1 MVTAGTVSLRL
12 EALSSRLKELELDAF
27 VVPSSDV
34 HLNEYAPRHHARRE
48 AITGFTGSAGDALVT
63 QGGVDLFVDSRYYI
77 QADQQTGQADK
88 QANGS
93 TIRVHKVGLS
103 GGHTLSEWLTEME
116 KTQGPLRVGFF
127 PSVVSMAAHKA
138 YGQALKSSESKLVP
152 IEQDLVASVWD
163 DRPPAPATRPFALPE
178 SLTGRSAQDKLSA
191 VRKEMRDS
199 RAWALVVTRLDE
211 IAWLTNLRGADVE
224 HNPVFEAYLLLTEAQ
239 ALCFVHVRPDAAA
252 LPSLGGAVEFLPYGE
267 YQARLKTVAA
277 QAKGKIWID
286 PAGTTMGTRLLLPQ
300 GDGVHESRS
309 PIVFM
314 KAIKNQVE
322 LEAARAAHLHSAAA
336 KIRSLAATQRA
347 MDLGRTVSEKSYADL
362 LYAEYRSEPGFHD
375 LSFTTIAAA
384 GADAAVVH
392 YAEASA
398 DIPVKLH
405 EMFLVDS
412 GIQLAG
418 ATTDD
423 TRTVCFGQPD
433 RRQQELFTLVLKGH
447 IHLARQR
454 FPEGTTGSL
463 LDAYARGPLW
473 DRGLDYGHGTGH
485 GVGAFLNVHEGPHS
499 ISPRRSDEGFKAGMI
514 VSDEP
519 GYYEQG
525 WGGIRLENLL
535 VAVEDMS
542 LPNHPSGRPW
552 LRFEVL
558 TLIPFDKKL
567 IAWDLLLPEDVSW
580 LREYHRRVWQT
591 IGPLL
596 VDAADCAWLKDSCT
610 LPGETLEWRPPAVRQ
625 GRS

>member
-1 MVTAGTVSLRL
+1 MVTADTVSLRL
-12 EALSSRLKELELDAF
+12 EVLSGQLKELGLDAF
-27 VVPSSDV
+27 IVPATDA
-34 HLNEYAPRHHARRE
+34 HLNEYAPRHHRRRE

-63 QGGVDLFVDSRYYI
+63 QRGVDLFVDSRYYI
-77 QADQQTGQADK
+77 QADQQ
-88 QANGS
+88 ANGS
-93 TIRVHKVGLS
+93 KIRVHKVGLS
-103 GGHTLSEWLTEME
+103 GEHTLSEWLTEME
-116 KTQGPLRVGFF
+116 KIQGPLRVGLF
-127 PSVVSMAAHKA
+127 PSVVSMAVHQV
-138 YGQALKSSESKLVP
+138 YGRALKSPESKLVP

-163 DRPPAPATRPFALPE
+163 DRPPVPATRPFALPE
-178 SLTGRSAQDKLSA
+178 SLTGRSVEDKLAA
-191 VRKEMRDS
+191 VRKEMRDNGAS
-199 RAWALVVTRLDE
+199 ALIATRLDE

-224 HNPVFEAYLLLTEAQ
+224 HNPVFEAYLVLTEAQ
-239 ALCFVHVRPDAAA
+239 ALCFVHVPPDATELA
-252 LPSLGGAVEFLPYGE
+252 SLAGKVEFFPYGE
-267 YQARLKTVAA
+267 YQASLKTVAA
-277 QAKGKIWID
+277 QLKGKIWID
-286 PAGTTMGTRLLLPQ
+286 PTGTTMGTRLLLPQ
-300 GDGVHESRS
+300 GECVLESRS

-314 KAIKNQVE
+314 KAIKNQAE
-322 LEAARAAHLHSAAA
+322 LEATRAAHVHAAAA
-336 KIRSLAATQRA
+336 KIRSLAATQRSLDA
-347 MDLGRTVSEKSYADL
+347 GRAVSEKSYADL
-362 LYAEYRSEPGFHD
+362 LYAEYSSEPGFHD

-384 GADAAVVH
+384 GANAAVVH

-398 DIPVKLH
+398 DILVKPD

-412 GIQLAG
+412 GVQLAG

-423 TRTVCFGQPD
+423 TRTVCFGQPE

-473 DRGLDYGHGTGH
+473 DRGMDYGHGTGH

-535 VAVEDMS
+535 VAVEDRS
-542 LPNHPSGRPW
+542 LPLHPSGRPW

-567 IAWDLLLPEDVSW
+567 IVWDLLLPDDVIW
-580 LREYHRRVWQT
+580 LREYHGRVWQI

-596 VDAADCAWLKDSCT
+596 VNAADRAWLKAACT
-610 LPGETLEWRPPAVRQ
+610 LPGESLD
-625 GRS
+625 